1 MDSALRPAGQPPVPL
16 SVLVSGLGLT
26 GDTGSRALVTGIT
39 LDSRAVEH
47 GWLYVALPGTRAHG
61 AEFAGS
67 AVAAG
72 AAAVLTDDEG
82 RRILGPDP
90 GAPVVAAEDARA
102 AMNASWTGLQ
112 AERLDIATL
121 GSKFTEDLWVE
132 IYAMRELKYQ
142 KMMKRAKIVPRPFV
156 KLARRTVTPPGLR

>member
-16 SVLVSGLGLT
+16 SALVSGLGLT

-39 LDSRAVEH
+39 LDSRTVGH

-72 AAAVLTDDEG
+72 AAAILTDDEG

-90 GAPVVAAEDARA
+90 GAAVVAAEDARA
-102 AMNASWTGLQ
+102 AMALVSARLFGEPARQLATFAVTGTNGKTTTVALLQ
-112 AERLDIATL
+112 A
-121 GSKFTEDLWVE
+121 G
-132 IYAMRELKYQ
+132 
-142 KMMKRAKIVPRPFV
+142 
-156 KLARRTVTPPGLR
+156 LAAAGR

>member
-16 SVLVSGLGLT
+16 SALVSGLGLT

-67 AVAAG
+67 AVAAVSMLKKRG
-72 AAAVLTDDEG
+72 FETIVFVCIVSCPEGVARLEQAHPDVAIYTASIDDG
-82 RRILGPDP
+82 L
-90 GAPVVAAEDARA
+90 
-102 AMNASWTGLQ
+102 NAS
-112 AERLDIATL
+112 
-121 GSKFTEDLWVE
+121 
-132 IYAMRELKYQ
+132 KY
-142 KMMKRAKIVPRPFV
+142 I
-156 KLARRTVTPPGLR
+156 LPGLGDAGDRLFGTK